1 MKSITKSENGTYRW
15 YYEFDMLKNPMV
27 IRTVFKIFFYILL
40 GLCAFLILLDI
51 IEGNFG
57 VTSLIET
64 TKAMGI
70 TAAILFGLS
79 IISYF
84 ILAGIY
90 GFKYCVLFEMNDEG
104 IKQAKEA
111 NDDALNDI
119 LRQAQRKESY
129 GLAQSADQF
138 LEDVAKNGYTFEGQ
152 KVQLTDAQLE
162 EIIRKRFN
170 GNYPVRKSIQT
181 NFAHQGGE
189 NGLLFQVD
197 GIAYKG

>member
-40 GLCAFLILLDI
+40 GLCTFLILLDI

-70 TAAILFGLS
+70 TAGILFGLS

-104 IKQAKEA
+104 IKHIQMEKQFKKAKALAWVEA
-111 NDDALNDI
+111 ITGMVSGNATL
-119 LRQAQRKESY
+119 AGS
-129 GLAQSADQF
+129 GLLAGT
-138 LEDVAKNGYTFEGQ
+138 KN
-152 KVQLTDAQLE
+152 QLTTDFGRVKKVKVIKKHNTIKIVAPFSHNQIYVCDEDFDFVL
-162 EIIRKRFN
+162 
-170 GNYPVRKSIQT
+170 NYINERTK
-181 NFAHQGGE
+181 
-189 NGLLFQVD
+189 
-197 GIAYKG
+197 K

>member
-1 MKSITKSENGTYRW
+1 MKSITKNDNGTYRW

-40 GLCAFLILLDI
+40 GLCIFLILLDI

-70 TAAILFGLS
+70 TAGILFGLS

-104 IKQAKEA
+104 IKHIQMEKQFKRAKALAWVEA
-111 NDDALNDI
+111 IAGMASKNATL
-119 LRQAQRKESY
+119 AGS
-129 GLAQSADQF
+129 GLLAGT
-138 LEDVAKNGYTFEGQ
+138 KN
-152 KVQLTDAQLE
+152 QLTTDFGKVKKVKVIKKHNTIKIDAPFSHNQIYVCDEDFDFVL
-162 EIIRKRFN
+162 
-170 GNYPVRKSIQT
+170 NYINERTK
-181 NFAHQGGE
+181 
-189 NGLLFQVD
+189 
-197 GIAYKG
+197 K

>member
-40 GLCAFLILLDI
+40 GLCAFLIFLDI

-64 TKAMGI
+64 AKAMGI
-70 TAAILFGLS
+70 TAGILFGLS

-104 IKQAKEA
+104 IKHIQMEKQFKKAKALAWVEA
-111 NDDALNDI
+111 IAGMASGNATLTG
-119 LRQAQRKESY
+119 S
-129 GLAQSADQF
+129 GLLAGT
-138 LEDVAKNGYTFEGQ
+138 KN
-152 KVQLTDAQLE
+152 QLTTDFGRVKKVKVIKKHNTIKIDAPFSHNQIYVCDEDFDFVL
-162 EIIRKRFN
+162 
-170 GNYPVRKSIQT
+170 NYINERTK
-181 NFAHQGGE
+181 
-189 NGLLFQVD
+189 
-197 GIAYKG
+197 K

>member
-40 GLCAFLILLDI
+40 GLCIFLILLDI

-70 TAAILFGLS
+70 TAGILFGLS

-104 IKQAKEA
+104 IKHIQMEKQFKKAKALAWVEA
-111 NDDALNDI
+111 IAGMASKNVTLAG
-119 LRQAQRKESY
+119 S
-129 GLAQSADQF
+129 GLLAGT
-138 LEDVAKNGYTFEGQ
+138 KN
-152 KVQLTDAQLE
+152 QLTTDFGKVKKVKVIKKHNTIKIDAPFSHNQIYVCDEDFDFVL
-162 EIIRKRFN
+162 
-170 GNYPVRKSIQT
+170 NYINERTK
-181 NFAHQGGE
+181 
-189 NGLLFQVD
+189 
-197 GIAYKG
+197 K

>member
-40 GLCAFLILLDI
+40 GLCAFLIFLDI
-51 IEGNFG
+51 IEGDFG

-70 TAAILFGLS
+70 TAGILFGLS

-104 IKQAKEA
+104 IKHIQMEKQFKRAKALAWVEA
-111 NDDALNDI
+111 IAGMASGNVTLAG
-119 LRQAQRKESY
+119 S
-129 GLAQSADQF
+129 GLLAGT
-138 LEDVAKNGYTFEGQ
+138 KN
-152 KVQLTDAQLE
+152 QLTTDFDKVKKVKVIKKHNTIKIDAPFSHNQIYVCDEDFDFVL
-162 EIIRKRFN
+162 
-170 GNYPVRKSIQT
+170 NYINERTK
-181 NFAHQGGE
+181 
-189 NGLLFQVD
+189 
-197 GIAYKG
+197 K